1 VTLLA
6 PELAAGALAALVRLL
21 LLPALPVA
29 ELPVPELPVLE
40 LAVPELPD
48 APAARLPDIPVRPD
62 EAAAE
67 SLDAVCCVPGS
78 AKATAPVAITLT
90 AAAVA
95 VTTRSR
101 AREWSRS
108 ATARLVSC
116 ECLLIG
122 GSFLAGLLTQPSRQC
137 WAVPLASL

>member
-1 VTLLA
+1 VTLPA
-6 PELAAGALAALVRLL
+6 PELAAGALAALLRLLPELL
-21 LLPALPVA
+21 LLELPVA
-29 ELPVPELPVLE
+29 ELPVLE
-40 LAVPELPD
+40 LAVPEPPD
-48 APAARLPDIPVRPD
+48 VPAARRPDTPVLPD

-67 SLDAVCCVPGS
+67 WLDAVCCVPGS

-95 VTTRSR
+95 VTMRSR

-122 GSFLAGLLTQPSRQC
+122 GSFLAGLLTQPSCQC
-137 WAVPLASL
+137 WAVPLARL

>member
-1 VTLLA
+1 MTLPA
-6 PELAAGALAALVRLL
+6 PELAAGALAALLR
-21 LLPALPVA
+21 
-29 ELPVPELPVLE
+29 PELPVLE

-48 APAARLPDIPVRPD
+48 APAAERPDTPVLPD

-67 SLDAVCCVPGS
+67 APAVVCCVPGS
-78 AKATAPVAITLT
+78 AKATPPVAITLT

-95 VTTRSR
+95 VTMRSR
-101 AREWSRS
+101 ARERSRS

-122 GSFLAGLLTQPSRQC
+122 GSFLAGLLTQPSC
-137 WAVPLASL
+137 PDWAVPLARL

>member
-21 LLPALPVA
+21 LWP

-40 LAVPELPD
+40 LAMPELPD
-48 APAARLPDIPVRPD
+48 APAAGRPDIPVLPD

-67 SLDAVCCVPGS
+67 SLDPVCCVPGS

-95 VTTRSR
+95 VTARSR
-101 AREWSRS
+101 ARAWSRS

-122 GSFLAGLLTQPSRQC
+122 GSFLAGLLTQLSCPC
-137 WAVPLASL
+137 WAVPLGRL

>member
-1 VTLLA
+1 
-6 PELAAGALAALVRLL
+6 
-21 LLPALPVA
+21 
-29 ELPVPELPVLE
+29 LPVPELPVPELLVLE
-40 LAVPELPD
+40 LAVPERPD
-48 APAARLPDIPVRPD
+48 VPVARRPDTPVLPD

-67 SLDAVCCVPGS
+67 APDAVCCVPGS
-78 AKATAPVAITLT
+78 AKATAPVANTLT

-95 VTTRSR
+95 VTMRSR

-122 GSFLAGLLTQPSRQC
+122 GSFLAGLLTQLSGPG
-137 WAVPLASL
+137 WAVPLARL

>member
-1 VTLLA
+1 MTLLA
-6 PELAAGALAALVRLL
+6 PELAAGALAALVRPL
-21 LLPALPVA
+21 LLPELPVA
-29 ELPVPELPVLE
+29 ELAVPELPVLE
-40 LAVPELPD
+40 LAVPEPPD
-48 APAARLPDIPVRPD
+48 VPADIPVLPD

-67 SLDAVCCVPGS
+67 PLDAVRCVPGS

-101 AREWSRS
+101 ARAWSRS

-122 GSFLAGLLTQPSRQC
+122 GSFLAGLLTQPSGQC